1 MSSLPKHTV
10 KLETLGCKL
19 NFSETATM
27 QSLLAEQGIMPVAKG
42 EIPDVCVVNT
52 CSVTALADSKC
63 RQHIRQLIRKYP
75 DALMVVTGCYAQLK
89 GKEIAE
95 IPGVDIVL
103 GTAAT
108 IGAAT
113 ARFPQHAGAAAA
125 APSPN

>member
-95 IPGVDIVL
+95 IP
-103 GTAAT
+103 AC
-108 IGAAT
+108 
-113 ARFPQHAGAAAA
+113 R
-125 APSPN
+125 

>member
-1 MSSLPKHTV
+1 MNENIHRKV

-27 QSLLAEQGIMPVAKG
+27 QSLLAEHGILPAAPG
-42 EIPDVCVVNT
+42 EVPDVCVVNT

-63 RQHIRQLIRKYP
+63 RQHIRHLIRQYP

-95 IPGVDIVL
+95 IDGVDIVL
-103 GTAAT
+103 GSEHKAE
-108 IGAAT
+108 I
-113 ARFPQHAGAAAA
+113 ARYVMQ
-125 APSPN
+125 

>member
-1 MSSLPKHTV
+1 MSPVIGHKV

-27 QSLLAEQGIMPVAKG
+27 QSLLAEHGIMPARKG
-42 EIPDVCVVNT
+42 EVPDVCVVNT

-63 RQHIRQLIRKYP
+63 RQHIRHLIRQYP

-103 GTAAT
+103 
-108 IGAAT
+108 
-113 ARFPQHAGAAAA
+113 
-125 APSPN
+125 

>member
-1 MSSLPKHTV
+1 MSDSIQHKV

-27 QSLLAEQGIMPVAKG
+27 QSLLASHGIQPVAKG
-42 EIPDVCVVNT
+42 EAPDVCIVNT

-63 RQHIRQLIRKYP
+63 RQHIRHLIRQYP
-75 DALMVVTGCYAQLK
+75 NALMVVTGCYAQLK

-103 GTAAT
+103 GSEHKADIA
-108 IGAAT
+108 
-113 ARFPQHAGAAAA
+113 QYVLQ
-125 APSPN
+125 